1 MQRQLALDFIATFTD
16 EHGWPPTVREVAA
29 ALEVGIPTAHQH
41 LKNLAD
47 EGLIVKGTGPRMI
60 RIAAGGHIEVKP

>member
-1 MQRQLALDFIATFTD
+1 MQRQLALDFISSYTA
-16 EHGWPPTVREVAA
+16 EHGWSPTVREVAA

-47 EGLIVKGTGPRMI
+47 EGRITRGAGPRMI
-60 RIAAGGHIEVKP
+60 RIAAGGHIETRP